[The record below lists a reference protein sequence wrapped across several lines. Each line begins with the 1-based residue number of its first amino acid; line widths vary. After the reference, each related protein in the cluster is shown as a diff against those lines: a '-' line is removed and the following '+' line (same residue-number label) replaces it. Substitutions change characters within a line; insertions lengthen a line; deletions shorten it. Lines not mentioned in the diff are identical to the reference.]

1 MNKGNVELQ
10 NEEERSKFTKYYN
23 EKQTNEITREE
34 DGNIKQTL
42 HEMKT
47 KYENDCLKYETNK
60 TPDRRENP

>member
-34 DGNIKQTL
+34 DGNINQTL
-42 HEMKT
+42 YEMKT
-47 KYENDCLKYETNK
+47 KYENDC
-60 TPDRRENP
+60 